1 MHVETDRETEKQ
13 GTSEW
18 FILCRSGDINDAAS
32 WFSGMQKLVT
42 DPTSTSGLSSDGDPI
57 A

>member
-32 WFSGMQKLVT
+32 WFSGMQKRVT